1 MASDDQGLRHA
12 ADDARAR
19 RAEWRHALD
28 PAADRRAAGNPS
40 DPTALQRP
48 AQPPLASAQV
58 LAVPPL
64 DPAELA
70 VAGLAS
76 ATAAVAVRPSF
87 SGGPAHVVDEQ
98 DFALATRGLKVAFGE
113 KEILHA
119 VDVDAP
125 RGGVLALVGPSGCG
139 KTTLLRSLNRLTEL
153 APTARIA
160 GEVLVDG
167 EDIYGDKVDLNLLRR
182 RVGMVFQQ
190 PNPFPMS
197 IFDNVAFAIREQARR
212 SPSRGALMP
221 RVEQALERAG
231 LWHEV
236 RDNLNRSALSLSG
249 GQQQRL
255 CIARTLAA
263 NPEILLMD
271 EPCSALDPRSTAR
284 IEELIVQLAGS
295 LTVIIVTHN
304 LAQARRI
311 ADYAAFLLNGDLI
324 EQGRA
329 AQVFESPA
337 EQATSDFVA
346 GMFG

>member
-1 MASDDQGLRHA
+1 MTVEDQ
-12 ADDARAR
+12 DARAR
-19 RAEWRHALD
+19 RQEWRHALD
-28 PAADRRAAGNPS
+28 PSADARAAGIAAN
-40 DPTALQRP
+40 PTAPARP

-58 LAVPPL
+58 QAVPPL
-64 DPAELA
+64 DPAEIA
-70 VAGLAS
+70 TIAPAS
-76 ATAAVAVRPSF
+76 FVGA
-87 SGGPAHVVDEQ
+87 PAHIPDET
-98 DFALATRGLKVAFGE
+98 DFALATRELRVGFGE
-113 KEILHA
+113 KEILHG
-119 VDVDAP
+119 VDIDAP

-153 APTARIA
+153 APTASIK
-160 GEVLVDG
+160 GEVLLDG
-167 EDIYGDKVDLNLLRR
+167 ENIYGDRVDLNLLRR

-212 SPSRGALMP
+212 SPSRSALMP

-236 RDNLNRSALSLSG
+236 KDNLNRSALSLSG
-249 GQQQRL
+249 GQQQRI

-311 ADYAAFLLNGDLI
+311 ADHAAFLLNGDVI

-329 AQVFESPA
+329 QQVFESPQ